1 MSSTLSNIAGSIQ
14 QNKNLQA
21 QANADYASAE
31 STRRAGMAEEEN
43 ILSQTRAAAGSA
55 EASAAG
61 SGVVFNEGSA
71 LDNIKRTVYQGTK
84 DAMTARNNAYG
95 QAANLQSTAESLESS
110 KSSTFGILMSGL
122 SGVGSDISLYSGLY
136 SGVSDWLSGTTQ
148 ASVTSTSQYVNK

>member
-1 MSSTLSNIAGSIQ
+1 
-14 QNKNLQA
+14 
-21 QANADYASAE
+21 
-31 STRRAGMAEEEN
+31 
-43 ILSQTRAAAGSA
+43 
-55 EASAAG
+55 
-61 SGVVFNEGSA
+61 
-71 LDNIKRTVYQGTK
+71 
-84 DAMTARNNAYG
+84 MTARNNAYG